1 MVKRRVLIIAPHAD
15 DETLGMGATIA
26 KKMHMGEAVTV
37 AIMTGHGT
45 GVHPLGSKAI
55 WDTVRAEAKNA
66 AVHLGHP
73 CLEFFELPAVTMSEY
88 PIHKINRV
96 VADVINSIEPHEIY
110 LPFYHD
116 LHLDHRLLCNAG
128 LVAAR
133 AYLPTSSNI
142 DLVAMYE
149 VPTETHLMPPAINI
163 PFTPNHYQNV
173 SGFVAHKL
181 AAWDSYK
188 SQQQEGFTPRSPM
201 ALKALAMLRGSE
213 IGVEAAEGF
222 VTIRSV
228 KS

>member
-1 MVKRRVLIIAPHAD
+1 
-15 DETLGMGATIA
+15 MGATIA
-26 KKMHMGEAVTV
+26 KKMHAAEAVTV
-37 AIMTGHGT
+37 AIMTGHGA

-66 AVHLGHP
+66 VVHLGSP
-73 CLEFFELPAVTMSEY
+73 SLQFFELPAVTLSEY
-88 PIHKINRV
+88 PVHKINQV
-96 VADVINSIEPHEIY
+96 VADVIKSIDPHELY

-116 LHLDHRLLCNAG
+116 LHLDHRLLSNAG

-149 VPTETHLMPPAINI
+149 VPTETHLMPPAINT

-173 SGFVAHKL
+173 SGFVAQKL

-188 SQQQEGFTPRSPM
+188 SQQQSGFTPRSPV
-201 ALKALAMLRGSE
+201 ALEALAILRGSE

-222 VTIRSV
+222 VIIRSV
-228 KS
+228 TS